1 MVEQSYVET
10 LQKKAPY
17 IENIEKGILDSLFD
31 PQYDESGTFIGF
43 GDKGLLSSE
52 QFTDPTS
59 SQYMFGIP
67 DYQIAGMDPLQTQV
81 LNTLGST
88 AYQDRFKPF
97 FQSAAQ
103 FGTAGSDALKEG
115 LGLVDDA
122 TKAFETGT
130 ETIGDAETYFDPA
143 LSQVKKGVGAFD
155 PSEQIKAFMDPYQQN
170 VIDVAMK
177 ELDKQGAKAEQRADA
192 EAISRG
198 AFGSGRAGLGK
209 QELANTLYDAKAD
222 ALSKLLSSGYKT
234 ALASSMDAF
243 EKGKRRD
250 LESGRLMGGLGASLG
265 NLGLGRGQLGAGIGK
280 LGGIAGGLG
289 QGFGQLGGIM
299 GDVGKT
305 YGALTANDL
314 NAMAT
319 AGAQKQS
326 YDQAVLDAYRANQ
339 FSPLKSALMPLSIG
353 QQFLSGSPTAG
364 TTSAYQT
371 AYQPSPN
378 PFLQGVGAATAFN
391 SYYQ

>member
-67 DYQIAGMDPLQTQV
+67 QYQIAGMDPLQTQV

-122 TKAFETGT
+122 SSAFETGT

-143 LSQVKKGVGAFD
+143 LS
-155 PSEQIKAFMDPYQQN
+155 
-170 VIDVAMK
+170 
-177 ELDKQGAKAEQRADA
+177 
-192 EAISRG
+192 
-198 AFGSGRAGLGK
+198 
-209 QELANTLYDAKAD
+209 
-222 ALSKLLSSGYKT
+222 
-234 ALASSMDAF
+234 
-243 EKGKRRD
+243 
-250 LESGRLMGGLGASLG
+250 
-265 NLGLGRGQLGAGIGK
+265 
-280 LGGIAGGLG
+280 
-289 QGFGQLGGIM
+289 
-299 GDVGKT
+299 
-305 YGALTANDL
+305 
-314 NAMAT
+314 
-319 AGAQKQS
+319 
-326 YDQAVLDAYRANQ
+326 
-339 FSPLKSALMPLSIG
+339 LKP
-353 QQFLSGSPTAG
+353 
-364 TTSAYQT
+364 
-371 AYQPSPN
+371 
-378 PFLQGVGAATAFN
+378 
-391 SYYQ
+391 